1 MHLHP
6 CVCLSFFIS
15 EFIARFLTCVYIIF
29 AGQTPAQSGEAFKR
43 FIKAFILNR
52 SCPGV
57 RVVSISGN
65 PLVGL
70 YHHLTRTQAS
80 QILLDL
86 SSMTAWNTG
95 AVGANVSAG
104 TLIIVEK
111 GGRSMINMIQ
121 LNVGIFHG
129 KFYVLRATL
138 TYMFIR

>member
-29 AGQTPAQSGEAFKR
+29 AGQTPAQSGQEFKR
-43 FIKAFILNR
+43 FINDFILNR
-52 SCPGV
+52 ACPGV
-57 RVVSISGN
+57 RVMSISGH

-80 QILLDL
+80 QILSDL
-86 SSMTAWNTG
+86 SSMTVWNTAAG
-95 AVGANVSAG
+95 VANVSGG
-104 TLIIVEK
+104 TLVMVEK
-111 GGRSMINMIQ
+111 GGRGMINMIQ

-129 KFYVLRATL
+129 KF
-138 TYMFIR
+138 